1 MKKNRMCEM
10 RVLPLAVWCI
20 FKSPQACVC
29 AHVKQHKS
37 FSHKS
42 VSILHLLS
50 MYAEWRKRVCLF
62 LPLVSLLGKVRSN
75 RACLSISKCRT
86 NYSCAAPPLFWCSRS
101 CLLSGRWQQAR
112 EVIASLELAPSEN
125 TATAGAIDWRT
136 SHSVAADSARVP
148 LLPSLSFCHSFCSKL
163 LRGIQL
169 AKPQLSC

>member
-50 MYAEWRKRVCLF
+50 VYAEWRKRVCLF

-112 EVIASLELAPSEN
+112 EVIASLELAPSEHCHCRSYWL
-125 TATAGAIDWRT
+125 THESLCGCRLCQGSPSPLTEFLPQFLFQ
-136 SHSVAADSARVP
+136 AAERNPAR
-148 LLPSLSFCHSFCSKL
+148 
-163 LRGIQL
+163 
-169 AKPQLSC
+169 